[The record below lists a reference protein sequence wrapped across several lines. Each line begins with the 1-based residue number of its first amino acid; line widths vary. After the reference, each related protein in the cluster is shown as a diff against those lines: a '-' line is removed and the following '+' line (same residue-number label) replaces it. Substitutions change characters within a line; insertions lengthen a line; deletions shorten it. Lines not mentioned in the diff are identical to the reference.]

1 MNSKSSE
8 KDQVII
14 KLIESIAEITN
25 IISNDFYNINK
36 FDDNDF
42 RRLFVKIGYNL
53 SILAS
58 RLKKLKNYFFFKII

>member
-14 KLIESIAEITN
+14 KLIESIEEITN

-36 FDDNDF
+36 FDDNF
-42 RRLFVKIGYNL
+42 RRLFVKIGYNF

-58 RLKKLKNYFFFKII
+58 RLKKIKNYF